1 MTGLRGGTSAREDA
15 DPTSDPPPL
24 LSVHDLRIHFETKRG
39 AASAVDGVSFDIAEG
54 ETLGLVGETGSGK
67 SVTAR
72 SLLRLIPRPPGVI
85 AGGEALFRPKSTC
98 AACRGIG
105 CSTCDG
111 VGRLS
116 SRCPSCEGAGCE
128 ACGNTGQETV
138 DLLTTSERRMRSI
151 RGDHIAMI
159 FQDPGKA
166 LNPGLPIRQQVAEVF
181 AQHRADDLLREAG
194 LDPDHASLVL
204 RRDARH
210 RSRAPERW
218 LLRCPPFRRRHRR
231 LEAVVDDRVAQALAD
246 TRIPNPRKVMSRY
259 PHELS
264 GGMKQ
269 RVMIAQALAANPE
282 LLIADEPTTA
292 LDVTIQAR
300 IVDLLAELQQRHH
313 MAVLYISHDL
323 SLVRRIS
330 ARTAVMY
337 AGQLVE
343 TGPAD
348 RVFRSPLHPY
358 TRGLIGAIPSPAH
371 RRGGLI
377 AIEGTVPDSIDPDPG
392 CRFAGRCPHAAP
404 VCLRLDPRLEEHV
417 SQKVA
422 CFGYADPH
430 ALGVDPTDMPIVGPR

>member
-1 MTGLRGGTSAREDA
+1 MTSSGRRAWTPITRAWCCVGTPDTG
-15 DPTSDPPPL
+15 PGHPSDGC
-24 LSVHDLRIHFETKRG
+24 F
-39 AASAVDGVSFDIAEG
+39 AA
-54 ETLGLVGETGSGK
+54 
-67 SVTAR
+67 
-72 SLLRLIPRPPGVI
+72 
-85 AGGEALFRPKSTC
+85 
-98 AACRGIG
+98 
-105 CSTCDG
+105 
-111 VGRLS
+111 
-116 SRCPSCEGAGCE
+116 
-128 ACGNTGQETV
+128 
-138 DLLTTSERRMRSI
+138 
-151 RGDHIAMI
+151 
-159 FQDPGKA
+159 
-166 LNPGLPIRQQVAEVF
+166 
-181 AQHRADDLLREAG
+181 
-194 LDPDHASLVL
+194 
-204 RRDARH
+204 H
-210 RSRAPERW
+210 RSG
-218 LLRCPPFRRRHRR
+218 RRHRR

-404 VCLRLDPRLEEHV
+404 VCLRLDPRLEEHGLAEGGV
-417 SQKVA
+417 LRIRRPTCARGGSD
-422 CFGYADPH
+422 GHADRWAPMTVGAAARRRDPEAGTNVLTVRELTKH
-430 ALGVDPTDMPIVGPR
+430 FPISEGVLQRINGHVKAVDGVQLRHPPG